1 MKYFFA
7 FESELP
13 AGGGFPLFGAC
24 HLAWLVIIIGI
35 GIAFVRWYC
44 RQADRMRQ
52 CTQHILGVTMPVIAL
67 YRDSVLML
75 TGHWGKGF
83 LPLHLCGMALWI
95 APLYIFTK
103 RRWIGVIYVT
113 LCVPGALGAL
123 LFPDWNMYPL
133 WNYMHIH
140 AFISHGLLVIFGF
153 VLICS
158 GEVLPRWR
166 ELYIPVLFGAAGF
179 SGIHWINDRLHTNYW
194 FLNVPSEGSPLTW
207 ILQVTGSKWYRTG
220 YFIFCICVVVL
231 WMLILQEI
239 AVVRKWAN
247 DLARRRHV

>member
-13 AGGGFPLFGAC
+13 ADGGFPLFGAC

-44 RQADRMRQ
+44 RQADQQRYRIQ
-52 CTQHILGVTMPVIAL
+52 RILGIGMPVIAL
-67 YRDSVLML
+67 YRDIVLML

-113 LCVPGALGAL
+113 LC
-123 LFPDWNMYPL
+123 
-133 WNYMHIH
+133 
-140 AFISHGLLVIFGF
+140 
-153 VLICS
+153 
-158 GEVLPRWR
+158 
-166 ELYIPVLFGAAGF
+166 
-179 SGIHWINDRLHTNYW
+179 
-194 FLNVPSEGSPLTW
+194 SPLTW

-220 YFIFCICVVVL
+220 YFIFCICVVAL
-231 WMLILQEI
+231 WMLILQGI
-239 AVVRKWAN
+239 AGVRKWAN